1 MPWQECN
8 RMDERLKFIARVL
21 CEFTAKRDLRWRE
34 DRIMTRMEQQN
45 TLIII
50 PDGII

>member
-1 MPWQECN
+1 MVKRRKTISTPVRGPGAKLARYADVLGLCFEN
-8 RMDERLKFIARVL
+8 RI
-21 CEFTAKRDLRWRE
+21 TP
-34 DRIMTRMEQQN
+34 RMEQQN